1 VAPADIPSE
10 SEMAVADPKKAR
22 RWTPAM
28 TAVFA
33 GLLMVGGAGWWLI
46 LSRDDA
52 NQLSNETVAPATAV
66 GGAGAERGTPA
77 VVPSAL
83 RSSFHVDIKV
93 EPATAR
99 IILDGKE
106 VARGYLRLE
115 LPRDGQYHEI
125 RLVANGYAPERLLF
139 ADAPPQ
145 RKVVLEPAAD
155 EREEAAPSTAL
166 VTRRPS
172 RAIAPAAR
180 GARAGVRPEAAPAL
194 SEYLE
199 EARDE
204 IVGAAPPLHP
214 TTPEP
219 APSVRII
226 EDMEPNVRV
235 VE

>member
-1 VAPADIPSE
+1 
-10 SEMAVADPKKAR
+10 
-22 RWTPAM
+22 M

-33 GLLMVGGAGWWLI
+33 GLLMVGGAGWWMI

-52 NQLSNETVAPATAV
+52 NRLSNEGAAPATAV

-77 VVPSAL
+77 LTASAL

-93 EPATAR
+93 EPATAQ

-125 RLVANGYAPERLLF
+125 RLVADGYAPERLLF

-145 RKVVLEPAAD
+145 REVVLEPAD
-155 EREEAAPSTAL
+155 DMGEEAEPGTGLA
-166 VTRRPS
+166 TRRPS
-172 RAIAPAAR
+172 RAVAPAAR
-180 GARAGVRPEAAPAL
+180 GARVGVRPEAAPTL
-194 SEYLE
+194 SAYPE
-199 EARDE
+199 EARNE

-214 TTPEP
+214 TTPEK

-226 EDMEPNVRV
+226 EDKEPNVRV